1 MWSAFLGVET
11 SKHLGAFPSCSLHK
25 GEDVFQPVK
34 ALSASEGKGASH
46 IADVIATFS

>member
-1 MWSAFLGVET
+1 MWSALLGVET

-25 GEDVFQPVK
+25 DVFQPVK

-46 IADVIATFS
+46 IADVCYCNL